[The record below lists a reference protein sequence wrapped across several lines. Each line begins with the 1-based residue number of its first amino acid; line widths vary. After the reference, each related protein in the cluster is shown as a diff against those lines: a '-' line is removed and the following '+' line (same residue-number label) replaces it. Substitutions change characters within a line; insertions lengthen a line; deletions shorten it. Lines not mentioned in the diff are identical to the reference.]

1 MTIVLLLNELSQQ
14 QISVSGNLTL
24 TRFYDD
30 QRVLKLLISQLFLR
44 SLESRQKFKPRNS
57 DEFLFFKFNKTGPS
71 PPLLLTKK
79 KGE

>member
-44 SLESRQKFKPRNS
+44 SLESRQKFNREIPMSFYFSNLIKQDPH
-57 DEFLFFKFNKTGPS
+57 
-71 PPLLLTKK
+71 LLYS
-79 KGE
+79 